1 MNEVISLYKPA
12 GLTPSQLIDDL
23 KKKYPSFE
31 GVKISPAGRLDPMA
45 EGLVLLLVGDANKRR
60 DEFLKLDKTYEF
72 SILFGITTDTYDL
85 LGKVLKTDFS
95 YSYPVLSEKLP
106 KLLASHIGKTSQ
118 PYPPFS
124 SKPVNG
130 KPLFHYARTKQL
142 EEIILP
148 EKTVTIKELHLI
160 SLYKDTTDEVK
171 KTTLEKISAV
181 AGDFRQEEITKI
193 WEEQFPSFPTTLSVA
208 ECTATVS
215 SGTYIRSLAH
225 TLGEEL
231 GCGALA
237 FSIKRTKIGNY
248 RVEDALYLN
257 EQ

>member
-1 MNEVISLYKPA
+1 M
-12 GLTPSQLIDDL
+12 
-23 KKKYPSFE
+23 
-31 GVKISPAGRLDPMA
+31 
-45 EGLVLLLVGDANKRR
+45 
-60 DEFLKLDKTYEF
+60 
-72 SILFGITTDTYDL
+72 
-85 LGKVLKTDFS
+85 
-95 YSYPVLSEKLP
+95 
-106 KLLASHIGKTSQ
+106 
-118 PYPPFS
+118 
-124 SKPVNG
+124 
-130 KPLFHYARTKQL
+130 
-142 EEIILP
+142 
-148 EKTVTIKELHLI
+148 LHLI

-181 AGDFRQEEITKI
+181 TGDFRQEEITKI
-193 WEEQFPSFPTTLSVA
+193 WEEQFQSFPTTPSVA